1 MLNQNNVEGRGLYT
15 TGNFDRKNVMLQQA
29 TVFCIKLLHCT
40 VKIDDRFIFD
50 CVIVKCY
57 LFTKYCKERS
67 LS

>member
-50 CVIVKCY
+50 CVIV
-57 LFTKYCKERS
+57 
-67 LS
+67 